1 MREHGTKTM
10 PKFLPADGE
19 ASWSL
24 FPISVSLLYSVQP
37 PFFKGLGVN
46 LQPNFQKVWGGGR
59 GGGGLTGP
67 QLLEGLLGKKWVTFD
82 FFQGVGLQF
91 SHKQ

>member
-24 FPISVSLLYSVQP
+24 FPISVSLLHSVQP

-46 LQPNFQKVWGGGR
+46 LQPNFQKVWW
-59 GGGGLTGP
+59 GGGG
-67 QLLEGLLGKKWVTFD
+67 EGGGLDRTSTFGGVAGKEVGD
-82 FFQGVGLQF
+82 F
-91 SHKQ
+91 

>member
-24 FPISVSLLYSVQP
+24 FPISVSLLHSVQP

-59 GGGGLTGP
+59 GGGGLDRTSTFG
-67 QLLEGLLGKKWVTFD
+67 GVAGKEVGD
-82 FFQGVGLQF
+82 F
-91 SHKQ
+91 

>member
-24 FPISVSLLYSVQP
+24 FPISVSLLHSVQP

-46 LQPNFQKVWGGGR
+46 LQPNFQKVWGGLDR
-59 GGGGLTGP
+59 TSTFGGVA
-67 QLLEGLLGKKWVTFD
+67 GKEVGD
-82 FFQGVGLQF
+82 F
-91 SHKQ
+91 